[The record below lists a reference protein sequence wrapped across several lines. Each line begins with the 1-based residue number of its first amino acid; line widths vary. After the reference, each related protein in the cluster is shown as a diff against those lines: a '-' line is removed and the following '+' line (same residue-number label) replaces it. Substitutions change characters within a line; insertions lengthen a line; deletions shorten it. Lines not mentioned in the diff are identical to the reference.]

1 MYTYFLC
8 MLMGAG
14 HKCTVYYVAVYLNL
28 NAVVA
33 RNIYMCQNS
42 IQTIPHIE

>member
-1 MYTYFLC
+1 MYTYFLL
-8 MLMGAG
+8 LME
-14 HKCTVYYVAVYLNL
+14 CTVYYVAVYLNL